1 MKCDDI
7 RRKVENILGVSSL
20 NQEINKVLLR
30 LNCHKELDPQ
40 MLSEAFQTILTDD
53 QIIARDTQ
61 LGALLS
67 GLMVK
72 GPTVEEVMA
81 LIKAALSVENFKKQ
95 EVKLPNNNI
104 LVGLAGSGKK
114 GIKTI
119 NISTPAAI
127 IAASAGAFVGKVG
140 SFSTSSLTGSADF
153 MSILGVNIS
162 NNIETSISNLIQ
174 TGFGFFSI
182 ENLIPKFDKVYGQRM
197 FVPNPL
203 SYAFP
208 ALISPVKYDALLYG
222 LAHNNIALSINVFSE
237 LGYRDVMVVN
247 STDDNLHF
255 LDEIGLFECNYVG
268 RIIDGV
274 KSPIQQLD
282 PVKELN
288 IKKYLTRDLVTGRTP
303 EENVKLAIDVLC
315 GRGMGI
321 YEDIICV
328 NAAAILL
335 LAKKVKSL
343 MEGFKLAKSHIHTKK
358 AFYKILEI
366 IEINGG
372 SNKLIKTIC

>member
-1 MKCDDI
+1 M
-7 RRKVENILGVSSL
+7 GVSSL

-30 LNCHKELDPQ
+30 LNGHKELEPE
-40 MLSEAFQTILTDD
+40 MLSKAFQSILTND

-72 GPTVEEVMA
+72 GPTADEVIT
-81 LIKAALSVENFKKQ
+81 LIKTALSIEKFKKH
-95 EVKLPNNNI
+95 EVKLPENNI

-114 GIKTI
+114 GVKTI

-153 MSILGVNIS
+153 MSILGVNVS
-162 NNIETSISNLIQ
+162 NNIEKSISNLIQ

-222 LAHNNIALSINVFSE
+222 LADSNIALSMDVFSK
-237 LGYRDVMVVN
+237 LGYEDVMVVN

-255 LDEIGLFECNYVG
+255 LDEIGLFECNYIG
-268 RIIDGV
+268 RIIGGV
-274 KSPIQQLD
+274 QGSIQKLD
-282 PVKELN
+282 PVRELN
-288 IKKYLTRDLVTGRTP
+288 IKKYLTEDLITGRTP
-303 EENVKLAIDVLC
+303 EENVELAIDVLC
-315 GRGMGI
+315 GKGKAI

-343 MEGFKLAKSHIHTKK
+343 KEGFGLAKSHIHTRK
-358 AFYKILEI
+358 AYYKTLEI
-366 IEINGG
+366 IEVNGG
-372 SNKLIKTIC
+372 SDMLIKSIS